1 MLFPALW
8 LSFPICQPELQA
20 FGVGSF
26 LCDPKRSVS
35 HWWEGTGEKTI
46 SKCPLYSYVP
56 GMWHVTWHALLQL
69 CEDHEIMRDEC
80 YCQVV
85 KQITGNTSTKQ

>member
-1 MLFPALW
+1 MWPKEKCIPL
-8 LSFPICQPELQA
+8 
-20 FGVGSF
+20 VGG
-26 LCDPKRSVS
+26 DWGKAIRP
-35 HWWEGTGEKTI
+35 I
-46 SKCPLYSYVP
+46 SKYPLYSYVS